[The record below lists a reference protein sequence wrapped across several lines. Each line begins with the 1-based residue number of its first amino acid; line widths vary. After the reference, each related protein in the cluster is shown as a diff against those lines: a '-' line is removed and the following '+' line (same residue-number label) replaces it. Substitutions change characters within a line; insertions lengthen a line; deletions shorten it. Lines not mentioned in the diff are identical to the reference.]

1 MSAACAN
8 REAST
13 HVDLFAGLVSC
24 SHAAC
29 PHEKSY
35 PFSCCLGKAAQPAE
49 ANATTWRFS
58 ASPAK
63 VSACKCI
70 SCECKQ
76 QHFVLFRGHVAIHA
90 RECLCCFSTMQ
101 PGTSHVR
108 DTSRAHVYSD
118 ALRSRFLCNDL
129 RMLTKHTGDASFPSY
144 DDLRKV
150 NGQEYPAEEYGQQ
163 FFTLTAAAGSSNAG
177 YVSES
182 FPLSSS
188 SPS

>member
-8 REAST
+8 GETLT

-24 SHAAC
+24 SHASC

-70 SCECKQ
+70 SCQCKQ
-76 QHFVLFRGHVAIHA
+76 QQFVLFRGHVAIFA

-101 PGTSHVR
+101 PGTSRVC
-108 DTSRAHVYSD
+108 DTSRAHVCSD
-118 ALRSRFLCNDL
+118 ALRLRFLRNNL
-129 RMLTKHTGDASFPSY
+129 RMLTKNTGDPASFPSY

-177 YVSES
+177 YFS
-182 FPLSSS
+182 
-188 SPS
+188 